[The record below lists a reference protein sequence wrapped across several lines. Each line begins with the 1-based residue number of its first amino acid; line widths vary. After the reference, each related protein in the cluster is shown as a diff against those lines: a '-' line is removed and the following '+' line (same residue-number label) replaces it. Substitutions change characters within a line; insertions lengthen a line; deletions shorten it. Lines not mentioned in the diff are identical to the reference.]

1 MLCMQ
6 SAILFNHFRL
16 SVRLSNAGVSKRM
29 QISHFLMVWKV
40 VSFYFY
46 GLLPL
51 QNSSENP
58 VSGSS
63 AECVRRIMPRLPV
76 SRMTLLMYVDNT
88 ILVYMHAKIVL
99 TPCIIKI

>member
-51 QNSSENP
+51 QNSSGNP

-63 AECVRRIMPRLPV
+63 AECVRRIAAAAGVINDLDDVCRQHNLSV
-76 SRMTLLMYVDNT
+76 
-88 ILVYMHAKIVL
+88 HAR
-99 TPCIIKI
+99 